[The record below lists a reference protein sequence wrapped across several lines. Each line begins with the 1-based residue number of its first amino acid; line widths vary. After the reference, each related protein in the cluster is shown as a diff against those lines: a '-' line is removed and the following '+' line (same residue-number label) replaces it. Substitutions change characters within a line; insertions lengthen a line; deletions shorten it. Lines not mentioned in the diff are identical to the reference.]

1 MFCCC
6 SKNNFEERIPVIAW
20 YDEIGNPYT
29 TKKKK
34 QGKDIC
40 LTSSML
46 PLRSQW
52 SINGQKCKC
61 SEQVS
66 L

>member
-46 PLRSQW
+46 PLRSQ
-52 SINGQKCKC
+52 
-61 SEQVS
+61 
-66 L
+66 